1 MARMHARRR
10 GSSSS
15 TRPLRSGN
23 PEWVP
28 IGPEEVTKLVGRM
41 AKDGLSSS
49 QIGTKLR
56 DQYGVPDVKLS
67 TGKTVVKLMMESG
80 AKMEFPEDLRNLMH
94 RAVKLAGHLAD
105 KPKDLHNRRRLAL
118 IESKIRRLVKYYHRT
133 GALAKDWNYSLES
146 AKLLVE

>member
-15 TRPLRSGN
+15 TRPLRTGN

-28 IGPEEVTKLVGRM
+28 MSPEEVTKLIGKM
-41 AKDGLSSS
+41 AKEGLPSS
-49 QIGTKLR
+49 QIGVRLR

-67 TGKTVVKLMMESG
+67 TGKTVLKIMKESG
-80 AKMEFPEDLRNLMH
+80 TKMEFPEDLRNLMH
-94 RAVKLAGHLAD
+94 RAVKLSGHLASR
-105 KPKDLHNRRRLAL
+105 PKDLHNRRRLHL
-118 IESKIRRLVKYYHRT
+118 IEAKIRRLVKYYHRT
-133 GALAKDWNYSLES
+133 GALDKDWYYSLES

>member
-15 TRPLRSGN
+15 TRPLRSSN

-28 IGPEEVTKLVGRM
+28 ISSEEVTKLIGKM
-41 AKDGLSSS
+41 AKEGLSSS
-49 QIGTKLR
+49 QIGVRLR

-67 TGKTVVKLMMESG
+67 TGKTVLKLMKEG
-80 AKMEFPEDLRNLMH
+80 GTKMEFPEDLRNLMH
-94 RAVKLAGHLAD
+94 RAVKLAGHLSN

-133 GALAKDWNYSLES
+133 GALAKDWYYSLES